1 VRRYVLLRHD
11 HPSLHWDLLLEAA
24 EHAPCP
30 TWRLPAPLPAGQA
43 ILAVRLPD
51 HRPHYLTYE
60 GPISGN
66 RGTVQRE
73 RSGHFQIL
81 LEEPGRLEI
90 LLRDASGEWL
100 LTLQQQ
106 TPLSERWLLHL
117 REASR
122 PSEVSP

>member
-1 VRRYVLLRHD
+1 VLRYVVLRHD
-11 HPSLHWDLLLEAA
+11 YPTLHWDLLLEAA
-24 EHAPCP
+24 EPAPCP
-30 TWRLPAPLPAGQA
+30 TWRLPAPLAVGEA

-51 HRPHYLTYE
+51 HRRLYLTYE
-60 GPISGN
+60 GPVSGD

-73 RSGHFQIL
+73 RTGHFQIL
-81 LEEPGRLEI
+81 LEEPGRLE
-90 LLRDASGEWL
+90 LFLSDHSGAWL
-100 LTLQQQ
+100 LSLQQE